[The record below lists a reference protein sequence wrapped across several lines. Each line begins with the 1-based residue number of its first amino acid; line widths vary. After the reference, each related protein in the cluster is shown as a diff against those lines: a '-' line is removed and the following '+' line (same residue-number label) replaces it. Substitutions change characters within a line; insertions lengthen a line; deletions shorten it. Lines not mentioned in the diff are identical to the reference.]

1 LAKVPDY
8 VATVRENLLWANEHS
23 ELIVR
28 HLLMPGHIDCC
39 WRPVAEWLAAKL
51 PGVKVNLR
59 SGFWPAWHASRH
71 TELHEPVSANE
82 KRQAMEIAAEFE
94 IKLVY

>member
-1 LAKVPDY
+1 VH
-8 VATVRENLLWANEHS
+8 ENLLWARQNS

-39 WRPVAEWLAAKL
+39 WLPAAEWLAAEL

-59 SGFWPAWHASRH
+59 SGFWPAWHAARH
-71 TELHEPVSANE
+71 AELRGTVTAHERDRAW
-82 KRQAMEIAAEFE
+82 EIARNCGLN
-94 IKLVY
+94 LVE